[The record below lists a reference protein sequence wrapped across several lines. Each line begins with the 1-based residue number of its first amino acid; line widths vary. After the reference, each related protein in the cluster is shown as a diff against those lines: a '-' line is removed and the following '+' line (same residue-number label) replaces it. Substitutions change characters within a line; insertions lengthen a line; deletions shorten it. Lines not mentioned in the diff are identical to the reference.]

1 MFKREIYRILYR
13 LLFISSCCILFYLNL
28 SGHNISLLKEKS
40 FQEYPEEWKKLHPN
54 VPFDVLYKKK
64 HNMRHSCATSLRKD
78 YTKDKMIFGIT
89 IHNVFWQKY
98 ETKLGILYFYNA
110 YFDNRRKNTNGSSIR
125 IIAMSDRQLLKDDKN
140 RCMVWYDEVADP
152 VIFNKPLQIDRI
164 VPSQKVRAN
173 YTPYLLTC
181 DIPRHQAEHIPRAVS
196 IIDSETM
203 NRNCQTPSNVL
214 KVVYNVEE
222 KNNFAVCVRGLYF
235 LKENLSVRLIEW
247 IEILYIL
254 GASKI
259 FLYDLNVHPDMKKV
273 INYYAEKGIVELTK
287 TSLAGNQPNE
297 PIQQYKYLKD
307 HLWLQRYNLAGFLND
322 CFYRNIYRYKY
333 IVNLDIDEIIVS
345 RKPGQT
351 WNDLI
356 PQLEKKKANYGFQTT
371 YFFGEQSMSGQWKD
385 TNTPE
390 ISNETE
396 KRVPSYLH
404 MLSHIY
410 RSRNHVNLSKS
421 FMATEYVKSVG
432 SHFAANCIDKEKCD
446 CQKVSSNIAHVH
458 HYRTGCQRA
467 VINCNETF
475 QNDIVKDTTLWKFK
489 QQLSFNCLK
498 VFNQLNLTI

>member
-1 MFKREIYRILYR
+1 MW
-13 LLFISSCCILFYLNL
+13 
-28 SGHNISLLKEKS
+28 G
-40 FQEYPEEWKKLHPN
+40 LH
-54 VPFDVLYKKK
+54 
-64 HNMRHSCATSLRKD
+64 T
-78 YTKDKMIFGIT
+78 
-89 IHNVFWQKY
+89 
-98 ETKLGILYFYNA
+98 
-110 YFDNRRKNTNGSSIR
+110 
-125 IIAMSDRQLLKDDKN
+125 
-140 RCMVWYDEVADP
+140 
-152 VIFNKPLQIDRI
+152 
-164 VPSQKVRAN
+164 
-173 YTPYLLTC
+173 
-181 DIPRHQAEHIPRAVS
+181 
-196 IIDSETM
+196 
-203 NRNCQTPSNVL
+203 
-214 KVVYNVEE
+214 
-222 KNNFAVCVRGLYF
+222 
-235 LKENLSVRLIEW
+235 
-247 IEILYIL
+247 
-254 GASKI
+254 
-259 FLYDLNVHPDMKKV
+259 
-273 INYYAEKGIVELTK
+273 TK

-322 CFYRNIYRYKY
+322 CFYRNIHRYKY

-390 ISNETE
+390 ISNEME

-498 VFNQLNLTI
+498 ILYQLNLTI